1 MEIGVEIECTFSKN
15 TREASTT
22 VSESLNLD
30 AVINCL
36 EVPQE
41 ILGICLTGVTCKLSS
56 EEKADTVRYFL
67 KGLESGMVVV
77 RFAEGVFGVSI
88 SPKLMNFCT

>member
-1 MEIGVEIECTFSKN
+1 MGLGQVSKILERLLN
-15 TREASTT
+15 AHFRKNIF
-22 VSESLNLD
+22 ESLNLD
-30 AVINCL
+30 PVFNCV

-41 ILGICLTGVTCKLSS
+41 ILGISLTGVACKLSS
-56 EEKADTVRYFL
+56 EEISDTMRYFL